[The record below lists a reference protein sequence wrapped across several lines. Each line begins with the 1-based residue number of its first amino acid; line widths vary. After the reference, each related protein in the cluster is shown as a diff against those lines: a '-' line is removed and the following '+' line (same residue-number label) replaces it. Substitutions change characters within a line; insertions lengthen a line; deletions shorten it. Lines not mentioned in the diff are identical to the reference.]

1 VTKRIVPA
9 ARQDDCERN
18 HRENMWPISFHVV
31 TILVFRMRF
40 AAPDAR

>member
-18 HRENMWPISFHVV
+18 HHENMRPVSFHII
-31 TILVFRMRF
+31 TILVFRVWSLSGL
-40 AAPDAR
+40 